1 MNKRIDANVKEK
13 RKSGRP
19 PEKLKNEMRF
29 ELPALSINEGIAR
42 AVAAVFISQLD
53 PTYEEL
59 SDLKCAVSEAVT
71 NVIVHAYKN
80 KTGYIYITMKI
91 SGERTIRIEVR
102 DKGCGIEDIKA
113 AMQPLYTTDP
123 DGERSGMGFTV
134 MENFTDRLYVISHP
148 GRGTKVT
155 MIKTL
160 SDTRNVK
167 GGD

>member
-1 MNKRIDANVKEK
+1 MNKRIETTVKEK

-19 PEKLKNEMRF
+19 PENLKNEMRI
-29 ELPALSINEGIAR
+29 ELPAISINEGIAR

-59 SDLKCAVSEAVT
+59 ADLKCAVSEAVT
-71 NVIVHAYKN
+71 NAIVHAYKN
-80 KTGYIYITMKI
+80 TQGYIYITMKI

-102 DKGCGIEDIKA
+102 DKGCGIEDVKA

-160 SDTRNVK
+160 SDARNVK